1 MAKSHE
7 RLLARELRRKGE
19 SIREIVKQVSAVQ
32 STVSAWCRDIV
43 LTKEQIEALVVRDR
57 SGGAKGRLVA
67 AELAKK
73 QKNERVTFN
82 KNAGFNR
89 IGKIS
94 NRELFLIGIALYW
107 AEGSKGLRSQRF
119 VFVNSDP
126 KMIVVMIRWLRECM
140 DVNVEDIVCR
150 VGINEAHQ
158 ARITEVEQYWSDITG
173 VPLAQFKKPSFK
185 KVVNK
190 KVYENFCDHY
200 GTLDLLVK
208 KCTKLFYE
216 MLGSIDGLSD
226 KRSIHVVK

>member
-1 MAKSHE
+1 MAKSRE

-19 SIREIVKQVSAVQ
+19 SIREIAKKVGISRGSSSV
-32 STVSAWCRDIV
+32 WCRDII
-43 LTKEQIEALVVRDR
+43 LTNDQLEALVQRDKL
-57 SGGAKGRLVA
+57 GGARGRVVA

-73 QKNERVTFN
+73 RKNERVSFN
-82 KNAGFNR
+82 KNVGFEK
-89 IGKIS
+89 IGVIS

-107 AEGSKGLRSQRF
+107 AEGSKGIRSERF

-126 KMIVVMIRWLRECM
+126 KMIVIMIRWLRECAHVS
-140 DVNVEDIVCR
+140 DDDIVCR

-158 ARITEVEQYWSDITG
+158 ARISEVERHWSEITG
-173 VPLAQFKKPSFK
+173 IPLSQFKRASFK

-190 KVYENFCDHY
+190 KVYENFYEHY

-216 MLGSIDGLSD
+216 ILGSIGGLSD
-226 KRSIHVVK
+226 AKSIHVVK

>member
-1 MAKSHE
+1 MAKSRE

-19 SIREIVKQVSAVQ
+19 SIREIAKQVPVAR
-32 STVSAWCRDIV
+32 STISLWCRDIV
-43 LTKEQIEALVVRDR
+43 LTKEQLDALVVRDR
-57 SGGAKGRLVA
+57 LGGARGRVVA

-73 QKNERVTFN
+73 RKNERVAFN
-82 KNAGFNR
+82 ENVGFER

-107 AEGSKGLRSQRF
+107 AEGSKGVRSERF

-126 KMIVVMIRWLRECM
+126 KMIVIMIRWLRECM
-140 DVNVEDIVCR
+140 QVSDEDIVCR
-150 VGINEAHQ
+150 VGINEVHQ
-158 ARITEVEQYWSDITG
+158 DRILEVEHHWSDITG
-173 VPLAQFKKPSFK
+173 IPLSQFKKPSFK

-190 KVYENFCDHY
+190 KIYENFYEHY

-208 KCTKLFYE
+208 RCTKLFYE